1 MRRLGAIIAGG
12 QSSRFGAD
20 KAQAMLGGRALI
32 DHVADAMDA
41 RCDAVVICGRKW
53 GSRICLA
60 DRPRP
65 ALGPLG
71 GLCAA
76 LRYGAANGFDM
87 VASAGCDTLP
97 VPEMPVGEMQAMV
110 VGGHYLFGLWPV
122 ALAGHLDL
130 HLATTQDRSMR
141 HWVAVSGARQVA
153 VPVELHNLNTRADF
167 RRYAQTRG
175 LAA

>member
-1 MRRLGAIIAGG
+1 MKRLGAIIAGG

-32 DHVADAMDA
+32 DHAADALDA
-41 RCDAVVICGRKW
+41 WCDVVVICGRKW
-53 GSRICLA
+53 SHRICIA

-65 ALGPLG
+65 NLGPLG

-87 VASAGCDTLP
+87 VVTAGCDTLP
-97 VPEMPVGEMQAMV
+97 VPEMPNAETQAMV

-122 ALAGHLDL
+122 ALAGRLDA

-141 HWVAVSGARQVA
+141 HWVAVSGARQVT
-153 VPVELHNLNTRADF
+153 VSEHLHNLNTHADF
-167 RRYAQTRG
+167 QRYARMQG

>member
-32 DHVADAMDA
+32 DHVAGHLDAQ
-41 RCDAVVICGRKW
+41 CETVIICGRA
-53 GSRICLA
+53 GGDRVSVA
-60 DRPRP
+60 DRPGP
-65 ALGPLG
+65 GLGPLG

-76 LRYGAANGFDM
+76 LDYGAACGFDM
-87 VASAGCDTLP
+87 VVTAGCDTLP
-97 VPEMPVGEMQAMV
+97 VPTLPFEGPEAAV
-110 VGGHYLFGLWPV
+110 VAGHYLFGVWPV
-122 ALAGHLDL
+122 ALARQLDA

-141 HWVAVSGARQVA
+141 HWVVVSGAQQVA
-153 VPVELHNLNTRADF
+153 IDADFHNLNTQADF
-167 RRYAQTRG
+167 RHYVQTQG